1 MQATSKP
8 IETTD
13 IWLPGQLTQDSSAIL
28 GHPNKLSSW
37 LFYDAGI
44 LKDCPTLFWQSSAVV
59 FQTLEGGRVELSLTP
74 PSILKKCESEVMCK
88 ITYRILY
95 HTIQRLKP
103 SQMPIGRVL
112 TILWFILSVNV
123 IDSEV
128 NKKTPLGSS
137 VRDSQ
142 EELVEGRTLF
152 YSTQH
157 LTVAAQMQS
166 LKQQSSGSSL
176 PVFPSSWWVSLS
188 ILATTAAILHS
199 YHKEASSIFQ
209 CGLGTTSG
217 LQHQTGTTEAQ
228 TS

>member
-59 FQTLEGGRVELSLTP
+59 FQTLEGGRVELSLMWK
-74 PSILKKCESEVMCK
+74 LLMCK

-95 HTIQRLKP
+95 HTIQRLKS